1 MYWLLDQS
9 FLHFFPF
16 WIPSANVRC
25 KRSYCCVIKRWN
37 KLVFIWIYF
46 IFICSLCW
54 SVFSCYFAKTNFLTD
69 TWFILVLLLECW
81 ELRMVSLFGEVNS
94 ISRVG
99 GLVIPGQLSP
109 LARRETTVSIMIK
122 LVFLNSAQ
130 VHNNK

>member
-1 MYWLLDQS
+1 
-9 FLHFFPF
+9 
-16 WIPSANVRC
+16 
-25 KRSYCCVIKRWN
+25 
-37 KLVFIWIYF
+37 
-46 IFICSLCW
+46 
-54 SVFSCYFAKTNFLTD
+54 
-69 TWFILVLLLECW
+69 
-81 ELRMVSLFGEVNS
+81 MVSLFGEVNS